1 MSTSTQTN
9 DHRLSSRNGAPF
21 SIIRT
26 QSDIGVHNQE
36 NLLKR
41 IVQVS
46 EVAETFPELFDEI
59 WLTTLK
65 MTYKSDVHKEWAKI
79 LKSAYNA
86 LQGSGMKIALQ
97 IGCTL
102 GHGDPGGSD
111 PREESL
117 PLSELMWDGKLG
129 EQNPVPSSPYCIN
142 SEIFREHLSKN
153 IEIYLKEFTPYV
165 VFIDDDI
172 RLELHGPFLNGCF
185 CPRCLKKFAEFSGRE
200 WSCTELYQE
209 LTDRSKASA
218 VRKQWT
224 DFNSYQLADFLEF
237 VGKEVHKHAPDCIM
251 ALEEANPTGQY
262 NGQDRSPI
270 YHALERSTGQK
281 THIRVGGGA
290 WNDFVPWELLR
301 KGFLQGTAANMAKAS
316 GSVAMT
322 YCEMEN
328 FPRAALT
335 KSPHGIALECAL
347 STAYGVQGLT
357 LTLSAN
363 LAALDKAFTYPLFD
377 CLNRWIPYLK
387 TLSTG
392 WEGSRFDGITMVQ
405 PENNLSERVF
415 QEYESRNPN
424 WWCVMFSDELQALT
438 SSGVP
443 AAWERSLAKSEELPA
458 LLTME
463 CVEGLSEEEFYKMR
477 QRGVLMTGAAFEYL
491 QNKNMTS
498 FTGVKSLPG
507 KTGFT
512 LQAMTDHP
520 FNEGFAGELWPPT
533 TGGLSWEYEISP
545 DSKAQVLLRRQ
556 SPTGETADTFWIL
569 ESEDGGRMA
578 VYGASKSFTMHH
590 NPSSMHQLFEV
601 LDWLGKRKMPAR
613 LDTYAQV
620 ALIPFASQKS
630 GKLRGVTLVNSG
642 IQVLEQVKI
651 FIRNPESS
659 HIRCYIPGEEPRWV
673 NAVPT
678 GVPGEYHLTLPGL
691 AAWSVMTVFC
701 NA

>member
-1 MSTSTQTN
+1 
-9 DHRLSSRNGAPF
+9 
-21 SIIRT
+21 
-26 QSDIGVHNQE
+26 
-36 NLLKR
+36 
-41 IVQVS
+41 
-46 EVAETFPELFDEI
+46 
-59 WLTTLK
+59 
-65 MTYKSDVHKEWAKI
+65 
-79 LKSAYNA
+79 
-86 LQGSGMKIALQ
+86 
-97 IGCTL
+97 
-102 GHGDPGGSD
+102 
-111 PREESL
+111 
-117 PLSELMWDGKLG
+117 
-129 EQNPVPSSPYCIN
+129 
-142 SEIFREHLSKN
+142 
-153 IEIYLKEFTPYV
+153 
-165 VFIDDDI
+165 
-172 RLELHGPFLNGCF
+172 
-185 CPRCLKKFAEFSGRE
+185 
-200 WSCTELYQE
+200 
-209 LTDRSKASA
+209 
-218 VRKQWT
+218 
-224 DFNSYQLADFLEF
+224 
-237 VGKEVHKHAPDCIM
+237 
-251 ALEEANPTGQY
+251 
-262 NGQDRSPI
+262 
-270 YHALERSTGQK
+270 
-281 THIRVGGGA
+281 
-290 WNDFVPWELLR
+290 
-301 KGFLQGTAANMAKAS
+301 
-316 GSVAMT
+316 MT

-363 LAALDKAFTYPLFD
+363 LAAFDKAFTYPLFD
-377 CLNRWIPYLK
+377 CLNRWMPYLK
-387 TLSTG
+387 TLSAA

-443 AAWERSLAKSEELPA
+443 AAWEQTLAKSEELPA

-620 ALIPFASQKS
+620 ALIPFASQET

-642 IQVLEQVKI
+642 IQPLEQVKI